1 MIDCCEAVARL
12 ISSYLDGELVGEDR
26 TAFEGHLQRCEAC
39 TRLVRGEETMAVAL
53 RVALLGDPAP
63 QALRG
68 RVEAMLRPRPRWHRP
83 AGIAA
88 AAVMAGVAV
97 VGSALTLLRPAP
109 PRPAA
114 AAEVEAT
121 TDFAALVADTHLR
134 YARGQLPLEIDSE
147 RPEEVSRWFAGRVPF
162 HLTLPDYPIQ
172 PGQQKPY
179 HLSGGR
185 LVSFRRDYAAYVAYR
200 LEERPISLLV
210 TSAALVRPSG
220 GEVVPF
226 GRLVFH
232 EQERD
237 GLKIITW
244 TDSGLTYA
252 LASDLGVEGGR
263 SCVVCHAAPSDP
275 AKVQSF
281 PRSPRT

>member
-1 MIDCCEAVARL
+1 MTSDRCEAMARL
-12 ISSYLDGELVGEDR
+12 ISPYLDAELVGEDHA
-26 TAFEGHLQRCEAC
+26 AFLAHIEGCEAC
-39 TRLVRGEETMAVAL
+39 RRLVGGEEAVAAAL
-53 RVALLGDPAP
+53 RAVLLTDPAP
-63 QALRG
+63 PELRA
-68 RVEAMLRPRPRWHRP
+68 RIEELLRPRSRWRRP
-83 AGIAA
+83 AAIWAAA
-88 AAVMAGVAV
+88 AAVGLALV
-97 VGSALTLLRPAP
+97 VTQIARRSPAP
-109 PRPAA
+109 PPIAA
-114 AAEVEAT
+114 ALDRSSDLV
-121 TDFAALVADTHLR
+121 ALAADTHLR

-147 RPEEVSRWFAGRVPF
+147 RPEKVSRWFAGRVPF
-162 HLTLPDYPIQ
+162 HLTLPDYPVG

-185 LVSFRRDYAAYVAYR
+185 LVTFRGDYAAFVAYR
-200 LEERPISLLV
+200 MEARPISLLV
-210 TSAALVRPSG
+210 TSAALVQPSG

-232 EQERD
+232 EEARD

-244 TDSGLTYA
+244 MDNGLTYA

-263 SCVVCHAAPSDP
+263 SCLVCHAAPSDP